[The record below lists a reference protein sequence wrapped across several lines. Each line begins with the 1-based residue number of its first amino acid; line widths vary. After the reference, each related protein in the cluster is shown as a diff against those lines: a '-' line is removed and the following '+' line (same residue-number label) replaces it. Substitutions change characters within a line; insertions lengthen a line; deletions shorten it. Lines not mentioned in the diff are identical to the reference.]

1 MFTPGGILLEDF
13 PISPF
18 GLVMLAAAGGGLAIS
33 AWLAAR
39 QGRDAGVLLDLAV
52 WALVGAIVAGRLFYI
67 WNPPPSVAVFYN
79 RRWFLTHVFDLQV
92 GPLAVWNGGF
102 GRAGL
107 LLGGVVGVAL
117 TLRRGDHDL
126 WAWADVLTPGTLVML
141 AILPWANLVNGQLLG
156 PPTTL
161 PWGVPVPEGM
171 NLAVA
176 QDVITES
183 VRLHPTPAYASLW
196 AVIVLAVALL
206 IRKRGGWFGPGW
218 QSVVAAGLYL
228 TGLFWLDFLRLD
240 VSRGLLGLTGLQVI
254 CALGAAACG
263 VLVWRRWRKT
273 DRPI

>member
-1 MFTPGGILLEDF
+1 MFIPGGIFLEDF

-18 GLVMLAAAGGGLAIS
+18 GLVVLAAVGIGLGIS

-39 QGRDAGVLLDLAV
+39 QGRDAGILLDLAV
-52 WALVGAIVAGRLFYI
+52 WALAGAIVAGRLFYI
-67 WNPPPSVAVFYN
+67 WNPPPSVAVFYD

-107 LLGGVVGVAL
+107 LVGGSVGAAL

-156 PPTTL
+156 PPTSL
-161 PWGVPVPEGM
+161 PWGVPVPEGV
-171 NLAVA
+171 NLTVVQGVVSEGA
-176 QDVITES
+176 
-183 VRLHPTPAYASLW
+183 RLHPTPAYASLW

-218 QSVVAAGLYL
+218 QFVVAAGLYL
-228 TGLFWLDFLRLD
+228 AGLFWLDFLRLD
-240 VSRGLLGLTGLQVI
+240 VSRGILGLTGLQLI
-254 CALGAAACG
+254 CALGVAACG
-263 VLVWRRWRKT
+263 ALVWLRREKANKLN
-273 DRPI
+273 